1 MSTSYPL
8 YPRSCAV
15 QVGGT
20 IIPADPAT
28 GLHVHF
34 RIKRGVHVSKTSIKP
49 RANTCELKLWGLR
62 GTTRNTVS
70 QAAAAAKGAGVPVI
84 IMAGYQGHTSKV
96 FDGQLR
102 PSNTFHDGAEV
113 ILTMTAGDGD
123 TALQQRMNVSLGQG
137 TTARAAMQKIV
148 AALGIGPGNLNKAL
162 TLIDQSAIAGQLFAR
177 GAYLRGSAAD
187 IMTDVCRALGL
198 QWSIQD
204 GALSLTQ
211 ANQALAGQAILIDQ
225 DHGMQGSPSVDTRG
239 LLNVKLAMIPGI
251 VPGVQ
256 LSVQSLEVQGFFNV
270 LSVETV
276 GDNFGNE
283 WLHHVEAQRPAA

>member
-1 MSTSYPL
+1 MPGFTL

-15 QVGGT
+15 QVGST
-20 IIPADPAT
+20 LIPADPGT

-34 RIKRGVHVSKTSIKP
+34 RIKRGVHVSKTAIKP
-49 RANTCELKLWGLR
+49 RANTCELKLWGL
-62 GTTRNTVS
+62 GDSTRATVA
-70 QAAAAAKGAGVPVI
+70 QAAAAAIGVGVPVI
-84 IMAGYQGHTSKV
+84 IMAGYKDHRSTV

-102 PSNTFHDGAEV
+102 PTNTFREGSEV

-123 TALQQRMNVSLGQG
+123 TALQQRMNVSLGAG

-148 AALGIGPGNLNKAL
+148 GELGIGPGNLNKAL

-177 GAYLRGSAAD
+177 GAYLKGSAAD

-198 QWSIQD
+198 QWSIQN

-211 ANQALAGQAILIDQ
+211 TNQPLAGQIVLVDQ
-225 DHGMQGSPSVDTRG
+225 AHGMQGSPSVDTRG
-239 LLNVKLAMIPGI
+239 LLNLKMGMIPGI

-256 LSVQSLEVQGFFNV
+256 LQVNALEVQGVFNV
-270 LSVETV
+270 ISVETV
-276 GDNFGNE
+276 GDNFGGD
-283 WLHHVEAQRPAA
+283 WLHHIEAQRPAA